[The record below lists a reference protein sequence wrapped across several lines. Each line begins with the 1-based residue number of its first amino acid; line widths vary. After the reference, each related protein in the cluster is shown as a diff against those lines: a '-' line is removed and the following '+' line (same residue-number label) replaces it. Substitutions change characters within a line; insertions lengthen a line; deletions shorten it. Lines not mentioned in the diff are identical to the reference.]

1 MFDLAWVKEAT
12 GLPEA
17 QVAVLAHTFLKEVQ
31 ESGDKLKSLFAA
43 RNWHELQRLAHQ
55 LRPAYYLMGVVE
67 VLPFFDYLLAMD
79 QRMPDE
85 AELEQGL
92 LAFLL
97 QSSQL
102 EAEIKSCISAL
113 TVPA

>member
-17 QVAVLAHTFLKEVQ
+17 QIEVLARTFLKEVQ
-31 ESGDKLKSLFAA
+31 DSSEKLKSCFVA
-43 RNWHELQRLAHQ
+43 RNWPELRRLAHQ
-55 LRPAYYLMGVVE
+55 LKPAFYLMGVIE
-67 VLPFFDYLLAMD
+67 VLPFFDYLLNLNP
-79 QRMPDE
+79 RRPDE

-92 LAFLL
+92 LTFLV

-102 EAEIKSCISAL
+102 EMEIKGCLHAGAVL
-113 TVPA
+113 A